1 MAETIVPVTQ
11 DFKQLIKAT
20 LTEGT
25 NPFLKECMDKY
36 MPVTPS
42 SNPLQDKDRP
52 NEELN
57 QDEMTEKNKKS
68 QEQR

>member
-1 MAETIVPVTQ
+1 
-11 DFKQLIKAT
+11 
-20 LTEGT
+20 
-25 NPFLKECMDKY
+25 

-42 SNPLQDKDRP
+42 SNSLQGKDRP
-52 NEELN
+52 SEELN